1 MMSQRV
7 MRICRGFHVVRNQNC
22 FSKITPIMK
31 HQLQQ
36 HSSQVYGEVSQASI
50 SISKQPLVLLWA
62 NCERVDV
69 ASPMESPQSL
79 KETATSIQQ
88 TVTSARL
95 QSIPTIMLYW
105 ILDTALVMQFPH
117 MKDSGDHYL
126 HCLHTYRK
134 ICQPSEQV

>member
-1 MMSQRV
+1 M
-7 MRICRGFHVVRNQNC
+7 NQNC
-22 FSKITPIMK
+22 FSKITPITK
-31 HQLQQ
+31 HRLQH
-36 HSSQVYGEVSQASI
+36 HSSQVYGEVPQAPI

-95 QSIPTIMLYW
+95 QSIPTIILYW
-105 ILDTALVMQFPH
+105 ILDTALVMQFP
-117 MKDSGDHYL
+117 
-126 HCLHTYRK
+126 
-134 ICQPSEQV
+134 